1 MRKEIE
7 LMRVLRVPPL
17 GKIVVEMG
25 DNRYLNLNEI
35 PQAEAK
41 RRILAAIGD
50 LVVFAGGYQKLVD
63 ADVAAPL
70 AAAERAPAPPLAQT
84 RDLAPSPPQAAAV
97 EKPSAPAVKTSIT
110 GPLSDSP
117 SPTMISIAAQ
127 IDEILQQHL
136 QADPVLARRNIHLR
150 QSAAGGLIIEVD
162 GHAYKRPNEIDDPHV
177 REVIKRALKEWER
190 S

>member
-1 MRKEIE
+1 MRNEIE

-17 GKIVVEMG
+17 GKIVVELG
-25 DNRYLNLNEI
+25 GNRYLNLNEI
-35 PQAEAK
+35 PQAEVK

-70 AAAERAPAPPLAQT
+70 AAAERTPAPALPQT
-84 RDLAPSPPQAAAV
+84 RDLAPSPPRAAAA
-97 EKPSAPAVKTSIT
+97 EKPAASSLKPSST

-127 IDEILQQHL
+127 IDEILQQHI
-136 QADPVLARRNIHLR
+136 QADPTLARRNIHLR
-150 QSAAGGLIIEVD
+150 QSSAGGLIIEVD
-162 GHAYKRPNEIDDPHV
+162 GHAYKRPNEIEEPHV